1 MTENEV
7 LGFKPTL
14 RLKEV
19 SGKHP
24 ERIKDRQHRH

>member
-7 LGFKPTL
+7 LGFKPTV

-19 SGKHP
+19 NDKHP